1 MCPGEDATNMVSM
14 GTVWDRTTEFL
25 SDNVSAIFPIAFLAI
40 YLPGVVSSS
49 LEPLTVRPGA
59 TAVTVQILSLVLALV
74 GAWGQLAI
82 TALVLDPGGGRGV
95 ATALAGRRFLPLIG
109 LLLILFAGLFV
120 LMLPVPV
127 ALSLSGFDFQAAMA
141 GGNAALPAGVGG
153 FLSIYVLLLTVALLW
168 LGARLALITPIVLK
182 EGSGL
187 TALRRSFTLTRPIT
201 WRILGV
207 IVLYVVVFGVSVLAA
222 KLVFGSIFR
231 LIAGGDGPVTV
242 GSVMTAILVGI
253 VVTAFSVLASAFT
266 GRLYLAA
273 RDAREAIVDSL

>member
-1 MCPGEDATNMVSM
+1 MVSM

-40 YLPGVVSSS
+40 YLPGVLSSS
-49 LEPLTVRPGA
+49 LEPLTVQSGA
-59 TAVTVQILSLVLALV
+59 TAVTVQILSLFLALV

-82 TALVLDPGGGRGV
+82 TALVLDPGGGRGA
-95 ATALAGRRFLPLIG
+95 ATGLATRRFIPLIG
-109 LLLILFAGLFV
+109 LLLILFVGLSLLV
-120 LMLPVPV
+120 LPVPV
-127 ALSLSGFDFQAAMA
+127 ALTLSGFDFQAAVA
-141 GGNAALPAGVGG
+141 GGKADLPSGVGG
-153 FLSIYVLLLTVALLW
+153 FLSIYVLLLVVVMLW
-168 LGARLALITPIVLK
+168 LGARLALITPIVLR

-187 TALRRSFTLTRPIT
+187 AALRRSFTLTRPIT

-222 KLVFGSIFR
+222 KLVFGSILR
-231 LIAGGDGPVTV
+231 LIMGGDGPVTV
-242 GSVMTAILVGI
+242 GSVMTAILVGV
-253 VVTAFSVLASAFT
+253 VVTAFGVLASAFT